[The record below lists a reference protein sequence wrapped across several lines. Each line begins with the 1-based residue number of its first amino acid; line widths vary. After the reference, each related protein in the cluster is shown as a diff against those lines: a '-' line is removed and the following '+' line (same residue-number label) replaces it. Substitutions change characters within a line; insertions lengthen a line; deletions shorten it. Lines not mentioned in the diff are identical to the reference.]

1 MTGKTISGSDVA
13 LIREPSSTT
22 WVNLGVNG
30 DNTTSS
36 KPLFDFDRLIGVLTV
51 LVENVSSTETL
62 PTRGPAPEINPTE
75 NNALLDSAEKVKTK
89 VESEISPPKV
99 EYLRKTPRAQTPSRN
114 QLRKRKAL
122 STLLHQ
128 HICLRAKS

>member
-1 MTGKTISGSDVA
+1 MLDNTRSGSEVA
-13 LIREPSSTT
+13 LIREPSSTIG
-22 WVNLGVNG
+22 VNLGVNG
-30 DNTTSS
+30 DNITSS
-36 KPLFDFDRLIGVLTV
+36 NSLFDFDRLIGVLTV

-99 EYLRKTPRAQTPSRN
+99 
-114 QLRKRKAL
+114 
-122 STLLHQ
+122 
-128 HICLRAKS
+128 